1 MKKIKTL
8 VLFCVL
14 SLTFFGCGGT
24 IGNVKKYSFC
34 HLSKV
39 GFRGKILQL
48 ATESHFITPKNSKYG
63 TAGYLISKVDSNE
76 FFIYIGGEDSLLF
89 DCKLNRDY
97 LKCANIVVVG
107 IRMKSDPR
115 IMLDDEIP
123 WLDKRR
129 YINEFERVF
138 ISKVEALE
146 SDL

>member
-1 MKKIKTL
+1 MITL
-8 VLFCVL
+8 VLFCLL

-24 IGNVKKYSFC
+24 IGHVKRYTFC

-39 GFRGKILQL
+39 GFRGKIVQL
-48 ATESHFITPKNSKYG
+48 VTKNHYVSPENSKYAI
-63 TAGYLISKVDSNE
+63 AGNLISKADSNE
-76 FFIYIGGEDSLLF
+76 ILIYIGGEDSLLF
-89 DCKLNRDY
+89 DCVLNEDY
-97 LKCANIVVVG
+97 LKCANIVVIG
-107 IRMKSDPR
+107 IRVKSDPR

-138 ISKVEALE
+138 VSNVEALE